1 MERNTGYIPVLPSA
15 ATSMANTCPLCNTRK
30 ARRPCP
36 AVGQQICTVC
46 CGTKRQREIACPDT
60 CVYLASA
67 TAHPPA
73 VVQRR
78 QERDLAFL
86 LPFLTQLSEPQ
97 YRLQVLFQGLALR
110 AWQTA
115 ASGDPLALGR
125 PTLIDRDVAD
135 ASNTMAATL
144 ETAGKGII
152 YHHQATSI
160 PAQQLVAVFETAM
173 KELVANAGAHG
184 ARLERDAAAAL
195 RQLARAASEASKA
208 LAGDE
213 EPIFLNVLSRMMTN
227 APQTEDAPAEKPD
240 APPASGW
247 IIPG

>member
-1 MERNTGYIPVLPSA
+1 
-15 ATSMANTCPLCNTRK
+15 
-30 ARRPCP
+30 
-36 AVGQQICTVC
+36 
-46 CGTKRQREIACPDT
+46 
-60 CVYLASA
+60 
-67 TAHPPA
+67 
-73 VVQRR
+73 
-78 QERDLAFL
+78 
-86 LPFLTQLSEPQ
+86 
-97 YRLQVLFQGLALR
+97 LR

-125 PTLIDRDVAD
+125 PVLIDQDVAD
-135 ASNTMAATL
+135 AANTMAATL

-160 PAQQLVAVFETAM
+160 PAQQLVSVFETAM

-208 LAGDE
+208 LRGDE
-213 EPIFLNVLSRMMTN
+213 EPIFLKVLSRMMTD
-227 APQTEDAPAEKPD
+227 APQTEDAPADKPD
-240 APPASGW
+240 GPPGSGL

>member
-1 MERNTGYIPVLPSA
+1 MERNTGYIPVLPGA
-15 ATSMANTCPLCNTRK
+15 ATSMANTCPLCKTRK

-36 AVGQQICTVC
+36 AVGQQICPVC
-46 CGTKRQREIACPDT
+46 CGTKRQREIACPET

-67 TAHPPA
+67 SAHPPA

-86 LPFLTQLSEPQ
+86 LPLLTELSEPQ
-97 YRLQVLFQGLALR
+97 YRLLVLFQGLALR

-115 ASGDPLALGR
+115 AGGDPLALGR
-125 PTLIDRDVAD
+125 PTLIDPDVAD
-135 ASNTMAATL
+135 AANTMAATL

-160 PAQQLVAVFETAM
+160 PAQQLVALFETAM
-173 KELVANAGAHG
+173 QELVANAGAHG

-195 RQLARAASEASKA
+195 RQLARAASSAA
-208 LAGDE
+208 QGLAGDE
-213 EPIFLNVLSRMMTN
+213 TPIFLKMLSRMMTN
-227 APQTEDAPAEKPD
+227 PPQREDAPADKPD
-240 APPASGW
+240 APTSSL

>member
-1 MERNTGYIPVLPSA
+1 
-15 ATSMANTCPLCNTRK
+15 MANTCPLCNTRK

-46 CGTKRQREIACPDT
+46 CGTKRQREIACPET

-67 TAHPPA
+67 SAHPPA

-86 LPFLTQLSEPQ
+86 LPLLTALSEPQ
-97 YRLQVLFQGLALR
+97 YRLLVLFQGLALR

-125 PTLIDRDVAD
+125 PTLIDQDVVD

-160 PAQQLVAVFETAM
+160 PAQQLVVVFESAM

-195 RQLARAASEASKA
+195 RQLARSASSAAQE

-213 EPIFLNVLSRMMTN
+213 EPIFLKLLSRMMTN
-227 APQTEDAPAEKPD
+227 PPQTDDASVEKPD
-240 APPASGW
+240 TPSGSGL

>member
-1 MERNTGYIPVLPSA
+1 MARNTGYIPVLPGA

-36 AVGQQICTVC
+36 AVGHQICPVC

-67 TAHPPA
+67 SAHPPA
-73 VVQRR
+73 IVQRR

-86 LPFLTQLSEPQ
+86 LPLLTELSEPQ
-97 YRLQVLFQGLALR
+97 YRLLVLFQGLALR

-115 ASGDPLALGR
+115 AGGDPLALGR
-125 PTLIDRDVAD
+125 PTVIDQDVAD
-135 ASNTMAATL
+135 AANTMAATL

-195 RQLARAASEASKA
+195 RQLARAASSAA
-208 LAGDE
+208 QGLAGDE
-213 EPIFLNVLSRMMTN
+213 EPIFLKMLSRMMTN
-227 APQTEDAPAEKPD
+227 PPQSEDAPAEKPD
-240 APPASGW
+240 APTSSL